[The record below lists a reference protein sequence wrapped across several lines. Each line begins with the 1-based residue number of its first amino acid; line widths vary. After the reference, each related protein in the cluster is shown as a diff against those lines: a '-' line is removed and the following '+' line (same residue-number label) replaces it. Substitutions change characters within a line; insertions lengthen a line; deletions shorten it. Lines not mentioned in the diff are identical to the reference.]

1 MERILVINPGS
12 TSTKIAVYED
22 KKRVFESDIAHQV
35 NELSVFDRIADQENF
50 RKEKILK
57 KLIEASFKI
66 SDFTAIAAR
75 GGLLKSI
82 PAGTYIINEEMVSD
96 LKNCKFGE
104 HASNLGAIIAFDLSK
119 EYNIPAFIADPVSV
133 DEFTELAR
141 LTGLKEIKRK
151 SLDHPLNV
159 RAIIKKYCEE
169 YGKNFNEIC
178 AVVAHMGGGISVTAF
193 KEGRIIDVNNPNE
206 GGPFSTTRAGT
217 LPSIDI
223 VEMCYSGKYDYKTLS
238 SLLLTK
244 AGLVSYLGT
253 NDLRIALKRIEE
265 GDSYSKE
272 VIEALC
278 YQISK
283 EIGAMA
289 IALRKKPE
297 VIILTGGMSNSQY
310 VTDLIRER
318 VSFLAPVKIYPGSDE
333 MEALAY
339 AALRVKNGEDIAKS
353 Y

>member
-253 NDLRIALKRIEE
+253 NDLRIALKE
-265 GDSYSKE
+265 
-272 VIEALC
+272 
-278 YQISK
+278 
-283 EIGAMA
+283 
-289 IALRKKPE
+289 
-297 VIILTGGMSNSQY
+297 
-310 VTDLIRER
+310 
-318 VSFLAPVKIYPGSDE
+318 
-333 MEALAY
+333 
-339 AALRVKNGEDIAKS
+339 
-353 Y
+353 

>member
-1 MERILVINPGS
+1 
-12 TSTKIAVYED
+12 
-22 KKRVFESDIAHQV
+22 
-35 NELSVFDRIADQENF
+35 
-50 RKEKILK
+50 
-57 KLIEASFKI
+57 
-66 SDFTAIAAR
+66 
-75 GGLLKSI
+75 
-82 PAGTYIINEEMVSD
+82 MVSD

-265 GDSYSKE
+265 EDSYSKE